1 MSKNR
6 YKPLSSIDY
15 LLLDSDTDDIID
27 YLDANGYKGIINDL
41 SPLPHIQYDVDDL
54 KIVVDGNDI
63 WTNLQLRYGCGI
75 V

>member
-6 YKPLSSIDY
+6 YKPLSSIEH
-15 LLLDSDTDDIID
+15 LLLDNDTGDIID
-27 YLDANGYKGIINDL
+27 YLEAKGYNGIINDL